1 MTCVCT
7 QAGTMAMNAPRVS
20 PSRDLFILSS
30 AANAE
35 CAWLRQLL
43 SPASGSSDSGS
54 GKTND
59 VGHLRPGRGL
69 FLFVCGDMT
78 LRCLG
83 LGLCCHVTP
92 LMRSP
97 ACKQSPDVIRCGEE
111 IYTVYRY

>member
-7 QAGTMAMNAPRVS
+7 RAGTMAMNAPVS
-20 PSRDLFILSS
+20 VRHETCLLFILSS

-43 SPASGSSDSGS
+43 SPASGSSGS

-83 LGLCCHVTP
+83 LGRVVT
-92 LMRSP
+92 
-97 ACKQSPDVIRCGEE
+97 
-111 IYTVYRY
+111 

>member
-7 QAGTMAMNAPRVS
+7 GAGTMAMNAPPVS
-20 PSRDLFILSS
+20 VRHETCLLFILSS

-83 LGLCCHVTP
+83 PGRVVT
-92 LMRSP
+92 
-97 ACKQSPDVIRCGEE
+97 
-111 IYTVYRY
+111 

>member
-1 MTCVCT
+1 MAPVSLRHETCL
-7 QAGTMAMNAPRVS
+7 
-20 PSRDLFILSS
+20 LFILSS

-83 LGLCCHVTP
+83 LGRVVT
-92 LMRSP
+92 
-97 ACKQSPDVIRCGEE
+97 
-111 IYTVYRY
+111 